1 MMIYIKKNPFTGE
14 RDDRFFN
21 DRDDRIIFGTLFQN
35 LHENIYMKV

>member
-1 MMIYIKKNPFTGE
+1 MEKKIPFTGE

-35 LHENIYMKV
+35 LHEKHLHESVI